1 MSSGDRVL
9 GKSEFQ
15 VGIAAIAM
23 AAFLLLVGIPYGV
36 AKPSNIRN
44 LVLSPTFWPQILAG
58 LLALGGIGLL
68 FSARSSE
75 RRDVERSL
83 LDVPGGLSRLASV
96 AILMGVYFWFIPL
109 LGMVWASMLAFGGVA
124 VLVQTRHPVAAAI
137 AAITIPLLLYA
148 FFAHVAG
155 IAVPQGELVRLP

>member
-1 MSSGDRVL
+1 MLGRSGV
-9 GKSEFQ
+9 Q

-44 LVLSPTFWPQILAG
+44 IVLSPTFWPQILAG
-58 LLALGGIGLL
+58 LLALAGIGLL
-68 FSARSSE
+68 ISARSCE
-75 RRDVERSL
+75 RREFESSILEV
-83 LDVPGGLSRLASV
+83 GGGPSRLAGM
-96 AILMGVYFWFIPL
+96 AILMGTYFWLIPL

-124 VLVQTRHPVAAAI
+124 VLVRTRHPFAAAVS
-137 AAITIPLLLYA
+137 AVVFPLLLYA

-155 IAVPQGELVRLP
+155 VSVPQGELVRLP